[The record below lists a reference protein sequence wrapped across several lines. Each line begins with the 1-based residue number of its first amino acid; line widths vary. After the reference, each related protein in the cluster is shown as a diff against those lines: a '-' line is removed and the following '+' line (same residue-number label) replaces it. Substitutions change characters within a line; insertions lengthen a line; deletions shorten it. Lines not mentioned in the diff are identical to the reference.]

1 MKTISKYETKR
12 EEVKAKK
19 RNAKLYPIYKMFSW
33 DLLFF
38 YSTQYL
44 FLTQI
49 KGISAGDILKADAF
63 YPLFIIIMQ
72 LPAAICADFL
82 GRKRV

>member
-33 DLLFF
+33 DL
-38 YSTQYL
+38 
-44 FLTQI
+44 
-49 KGISAGDILKADAF
+49 
-63 YPLFIIIMQ
+63 
-72 LPAAICADFL
+72 DFA
-82 GRKRV
+82 

>member
-49 KGISAGDILKADAF
+49 KGISAGDILKFVLVLD
-63 YPLFIIIMQ
+63 YM
-72 LPAAICADFL
+72 
-82 GRKRV
+82 KTRVGLKPEQYDKKDIELE

>member
-1 MKTISKYETKR
+1 
-12 EEVKAKK
+12 
-19 RNAKLYPIYKMFSW
+19 MFSW

-49 KGISAGDILKADAF
+49 KGISAGDILKFVLVLD
-63 YPLFIIIMQ
+63 YM
-72 LPAAICADFL
+72 
-82 GRKRV
+82 KTRVGLKPEQYDKKDIELE